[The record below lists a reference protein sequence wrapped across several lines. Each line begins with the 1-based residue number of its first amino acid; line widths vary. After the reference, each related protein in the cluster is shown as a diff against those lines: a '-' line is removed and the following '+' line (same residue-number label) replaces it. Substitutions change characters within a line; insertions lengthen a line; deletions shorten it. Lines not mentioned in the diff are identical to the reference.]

1 MSMNLKIDNMN
12 NKLYNILD
20 DLSKYKH
27 NKDDL
32 FPMYVN
38 ERLNKSLQTYYKE
51 ITNSFNYLK
60 YKDSNTIL
68 KRLNRY

>member
-1 MSMNLKIDNMN
+1 MK

-20 DLSKYKH
+20 DLSKHKR
-27 NKDDL
+27 NKEEL
-32 FPMYVN
+32 LPLYIN

-60 YKDSNTIL
+60 YKDSKDVLN
-68 KRLNRY
+68 KLNR